1 MATTKGGAA
10 TARKKSAGSGAGTG
24 STRRAQLLAIAAE
37 MFASRGYTQTT
48 VRDIADEAGILS
60 GSLYHHFASKD
71 EMLTEILQEFMGSL
85 LGQFRSIAE
94 EAETPRAALDG
105 LVRSSFETIH
115 RTPHAVA
122 LYQNEANFLGSTPE
136 FAFVTKASR
145 EVEKVWLDVLRAGIA
160 SGDFRAELE
169 PTTTYRFIRDGVWST
184 VRWYDPRGRLQ
195 HGTLA
200 DQYLAILDGGLLTS

>member
-10 TARKKSAGSGAGTG
+10 TARKKGAGAGAGSA
-24 STRRAQLLAIAAE
+24 RRTQLLAIAAE

-71 EMLTEILQEFMGSL
+71 EMLTEILQDFMGSL
-85 LGQFRSIAE
+85 LRQFRTIAE
-94 EAETPRAALDG
+94 EAGTPRAALDG
-105 LVRSSFETIH
+105 LVRSSFEIIH

-136 FAFVTKASR
+136 FSFVTKASR
-145 EVEKVWLDVLRAGIA
+145 QVEKVWLDVLRAGIA
-160 SGDFRAELE
+160 SGDFRPELE

-184 VRWYDPRGRLQ
+184 VRWYDPSGRLQ

-200 DQYLAILDGGLLTS
+200 DQYLAILDGGLLAS